1 MKCGEFPA
9 KANHRVIIQSRGDA
23 SDDYGGSAV
32 TWSTLSTVWAI
43 IEPMSGREVLQSE
56 QLQSR
61 VTHKITIRYNSTLK
75 STATGAKYRVSYD
88 DRLFPVK
95 FVQNFDED
103 MKSEGTVYQVLTC
116 EENNAEQG

>member
-9 KANHRVIIQSRGDA
+9 KAKNRIVIQSRGDA

-32 TWSTLSTVWAI
+32 TWSTLATVWAI

-61 VTHKITIRYNSTLK
+61 VTHKVTIRYNATLK
-75 STATGAKYRVSYD
+75 STATGAKYRISYD
-88 DRLFPVK
+88 GRLFPIK

-103 MKSEGTVYQVLTC
+103 LKTEGTVFQVLTC